1 MNDISPILL
10 YYGRKKFEFTTQT
23 MPTTI
28 SRCELLHHGA
38 AANSSHK
45 VIACIPS
52 ANGDIRQGND
62 ETKDKDVT
70 LGAPELVYASHL
82 ILNIAKPK
90 TISLS
95 NAGVDESTAGGTRE
109 KIWNVEQTLRTSTS
123 LTQAEAETAAANVST
138 RTAKRVITCV
148 VQLGWISQMCSN
160 DKNNHDVV
168 LVCGFSDGTLTSW
181 YRSRHHQDWEEHVL
195 LKSTQDRKDSLS
207 SSEKSLEEDALAAM
221 KGRSITDIDGYA
233 SLNSSGNDDDEQK
246 RRVDISVVACSSGGA
261 QYFQFTLM
269 KNDCNYDQNN
279 GCVEGPLRESKHA
292 TINYMKRL
300 IRTPSNSIKFHSI
313 PTVTRENKKCI
324 GVFLVGTAAPR
335 HNKIHVFE
343 ALCGHMEKSAQIAES
358 ETTTIAKNE
367 FAGAPKYSGSLT
379 GHEDWITC
387 FDWSRL
393 ISNTHMDIAQNE
405 GTDAFHTDGCF
416 YLASGSQD
424 AKIRLWKWV
433 TTETKVAG
441 NVKASEKVTDIL
453 RAMETKE
460 TATIINDSG
469 DDDEEDDDD
478 EEVIEGEARLE
489 IHHVDE
495 SSNYQLTTS
504 VYLEA
509 LLIGHEEM
517 VTSVAWH
524 PNPKKIF
531 DRDLILFSSSMDRSI
546 FLWCTTNGSA
556 ANDCNDGVW
565 TPIARV
571 GSPSGILGGP
581 IGSSLLGYLHV
592 EIEPEHGRWIMGHA
606 YGGALHFFSA
616 EQYMEDEKMTG
627 VSSGHTNTTIEQQAV
642 VKWKAQPC
650 ITGHFDE
657 VTDLCWEAVEGE
669 YLISVS
675 NDATC
680 RLWAP
685 ITPSLD
691 TWIEISRP
699 QVHGYSLSA
708 VTSLSTNDHKHHL
721 VTGADEKELRVFDGT
736 KSFVRVLRSL
746 AGGRGDNRNI
756 AVNDNIS
763 RVDRAY
769 MPSLGLSN
777 KDTASEGADEDTAEA
792 STPSTFL
799 PIERDLGSK
808 SLWPETRKMYGHNS
822 EIARLS
828 STLSARTCLSSRFP
842 SAHMNQI
849 LVASST
855 KARDVNTATI
865 RLWDIEKNRCLQSLQ
880 GGHRSTV
887 TALSF
892 SPDGTYLAS
901 SGKDRRLCIWKRRH
915 LENPS
920 GNTDLFFLA
929 SAVNSSHKRI
939 VWSVHFCP
947 FNPSIL
953 ASGSR
958 DGTVKLWKIL
968 EGAVEAD
975 QATSVKEYLKFVP
988 TLHAG
993 TNGVSKGK
1001 PEAVTSLAFSPSTM
1015 FGTSKGILA
1024 IGLENGLIQLWSVP
1038 ISYSDDNPPEPPS
1051 LAKAF
1056 GPQLCHIGAI
1066 KKLAWRPSRDD
1077 DGGPLV
1083 LASCASDNGCR
1094 IFSVWLQHE

>member
-1 MNDISPILL
+1 
-10 YYGRKKFEFTTQT
+10 

-52 ANGDIRQGND
+52 ADGNIRQGDD
-62 ETKDKDVT
+62 ENIDTNIA
-70 LGAPELVYASHL
+70 LGSSELVYASHL
-82 ILNIAKPK
+82 MLNVAKPK
-90 TISLS
+90 IVSISNS
-95 NAGVDESTAGGTRE
+95 AVDESTGVGTQE

-123 LTQAEAETAAANVST
+123 LTEAEAETAAANVST

-148 VQLGWISQMCSN
+148 VQLGWVSQMRSN
-160 DKNNHDVV
+160 DENDRDVV

-181 YRSRHHQDWEEHVL
+181 YRPRHRKDWEEHVL
-195 LKSTQDRKDSLS
+195 LKSTQDRKDSMS
-207 SSEKSLEEDALAAM
+207 SSEISLEEDAVTAM
-221 KGRSITDIDGYA
+221 KGRSITDIDGYVTV
-233 SLNSSGNDDDEQK
+233 NNDDNDDDKQK
-246 RRVDISVVACSSGGA
+246 RRLDLSVVACSSGGA
-261 QYFQFTLM
+261 QYFQFTLIL
-269 KNDCNYDQNN
+269 NNYRDSEKNN
-279 GCVEGPLRESKHA
+279 GCTQRPLQESNHCTTKD
-292 TINYMKRL
+292 MKRL
-300 IRTPSNSIKFHSI
+300 IRTPSNSIKFHAIATGSSGNDI
-313 PTVTRENKKCI
+313 ENVFGI
-324 GVFLVGTAAPR
+324 FLVGTAAPR

-343 ALCGHMEKSAQIAES
+343 IPSSYMQRSTQTAES
-358 ETTTIAKNE
+358 QIAKNE

-387 FDWSRL
+387 FDWST
-393 ISNTHMDIAQNE
+393 IFFSTPIDVAQNK
-405 GTDAFHTDGCF
+405 GTVVCPTDSCC

-433 TTETKVAG
+433 TTETKVTA
-441 NVKASEKVTDIL
+441 KTTSSKEISDI
-453 RAMETKE
+453 
-460 TATIINDSG
+460 ISDSG
-469 DDDEEDDDD
+469 DDDEEEDD

-489 IHHVDE
+489 IHHA
-495 SSNYQLTTS
+495 SNTSNYQMTTS

-524 PNPKKIF
+524 PNPKKVF
-531 DRDLILFSSSMDRSI
+531 NRDLVLFSSSMDRSI
-546 FLWCTTNGSA
+546 FLWCTSTDGNN
-556 ANDCNDGVW
+556 ANDGSDGVW

-581 IGSSLLGYLHV
+581 VGSSLLGYLHV
-592 EIEPEHGRWIMGHA
+592 QIEPEHGRWIMGHA

-616 EQYMEDEKMTG
+616 EQYIEDGRMTDVG
-627 VSSGHTNTTIEQQAV
+627 SGHTDMTIKKQAD

-657 VTDLCWEAVEGE
+657 VTDLCWEALEGE
-669 YLISVS
+669 YLITVS

-680 RLWAP
+680 RIWAP
-685 ITPSLD
+685 IAPSLE

-708 VTSLSTNDHKHHL
+708 VTSLSTSDHKHHL

-736 KSFVRVLRSL
+736 KSFLRVLRL
-746 AGGRGDNRNI
+746 VGGGQGDRNAI
-756 AVNDNIS
+756 AANDDIA

-777 KDTASEGADEDTAEA
+777 KNTASEGADEDTGEA
-792 STPSTFL
+792 STSSTSL
-799 PIERDLGSK
+799 PIERDLGST

-828 STLSARTCLSSRFP
+828 STLSARTCLSLQFVSP
-842 SAHMNQI
+842 HINQI

-865 RLWDIEKNRCLQSLQ
+865 RLWDVDENRCLQTLQ

-887 TALSF
+887 TAMSF

-901 SGKDRRLCIWKRRH
+901 SGKDRRLCIWKRQT
-915 LENPS
+915 LENSS
-920 GNTDLFFLA
+920 GQNDLFFLA

-947 FNPSIL
+947 YNPTIL

-958 DGTVKLWKIL
+958 DGTVKLWKIF
-968 EGAVEAD
+968 EGSVEGNQD
-975 QATSVKEYLKFVP
+975 TSVKEFLKFVP
-988 TLHAG
+988 TLYG
-993 TNGVSKGK
+993 DTSGMSKGK
-1001 PEAVTSLAFSPSTM
+1001 AEAVTSLAFSPSRS
-1015 FGTSKGILA
+1015 FGTSRGILA

-1038 ISYSDDNPPEPPS
+1038 ITPCSDDNSVEPAS
-1051 LAKAF
+1051 LAQAF
-1056 GPQLCHIGAI
+1056 DPQLCHIGAI
-1066 KKLAWRPSRDD
+1066 KKLAWRPMRDD
-1077 DGGPLV
+1077 NDGPLV

-1094 IFSVWLQHE
+1094 IFSVWLGNE